1 MPIRVFPPHYQLV
14 YISFDISSF
23 SVISYIRTIF
33 YLYFFSISMTVL
45 RFAMFRKAIWAKL
58 LTKMGDFADQF
69 RPNYIQVG
77 GVMLHEGLYT
87 VTYVIVNGK

>member
-1 MPIRVFPPHYQLV
+1 
-14 YISFDISSF
+14 
-23 SVISYIRTIF
+23 
-33 YLYFFSISMTVL
+33 MTVL

-77 GVMLHEGLYT
+77 GVMLHDGLYT
-87 VTYVIVNGK
+87 VTYVIVNGKWVQSMRDFLS

>member
-1 MPIRVFPPHYQLV
+1 
-14 YISFDISSF
+14 
-23 SVISYIRTIF
+23 
-33 YLYFFSISMTVL
+33 MTVL
-45 RFAMFRKAIWAKL
+45 RFAMFRKAIWAIL

-87 VTYVIVNGK
+87 VTYVIVNGKWVQSMRDFLFYRLIYGSACGYSSFAL

>member
-1 MPIRVFPPHYQLV
+1 
-14 YISFDISSF
+14 
-23 SVISYIRTIF
+23 
-33 YLYFFSISMTVL
+33 MTVL

-87 VTYVIVNGK
+87 ITYVIVNGK